1 MARKNVQE
9 ERKLQILK
17 ALDTCLQK
25 KSFEKTSIKDI
36 AKVAGVN
43 HGVLHYYF
51 KSKEDILLNYI
62 TYVMDNYQAQAREFF
77 ADINPDNLTKEQYIE
92 EAFKFINNRIT
103 LNKNLSRIF
112 VEIWE
117 ISLYNKKVKAR
128 LQETYTRWIE
138 EVTAIIS
145 KYIDDKAY
153 ARHLSIAIVAFW
165 EGMALFSSVF
175 PRDSLNIEA
184 VLKGFQER
192 ILEIL

>member
-51 KSKEDILLNYI
+51 TGKEDILLNYI
-62 TYVMDNYQAQAREFF
+62 DYVMDNYQAQARDFF
-77 ADINPDNLTKEQYIE
+77 ASISPDKLTKEQYIE
-92 EAFKFINNRIT
+92 ESFKFINNRIT

-128 LQETYTRWIE
+128 LRETYNRWID

-145 KYIDDKAY
+145 NYMDDKAY
-153 ARHLSIAIVAFW
+153 ARNLSVAMVAFW
-165 EGMALFSSVF
+165 EGMAMFSSVF
-175 PRDSLNIEA
+175 PREAINIEV

-192 ILEIL
+192 IMEIL

>member
-36 AKVAGVN
+36 ANVAGVN

-51 KSKEDILLNYI
+51 TGKEDILLNYI
-62 TYVMDNYQAQAREFF
+62 DYVMDNYQAQAREFF
-77 ADINPDNLTKEQYIE
+77 ATISPEELTKEQYIE
-92 EAFKFINNRIT
+92 ESFKFINNRIT

-128 LQETYTRWIE
+128 LQETYNRWID
-138 EVTAIIS
+138 EVAAIIS
-145 KYIDDKAY
+145 NYMDDKAY
-153 ARHLSIAIVAFW
+153 ARNLSVAMVAFW
-165 EGMALFSSVF
+165 EGMAMFSSVF
-175 PRDSLNIEA
+175 PRETLNIEV

>member
-36 AKVAGVN
+36 AGVAGVN

-51 KSKEDILLNYI
+51 TGKEDILLNYI
-62 TYVMDNYQAQAREFF
+62 DYVMDKYQAQASELF
-77 ADINPDNLTKEQYIE
+77 ATVSPDKFTKEQYIE
-92 EAFKFINNRIT
+92 EALGFVNNRIT
-103 LNKNLSRIF
+103 LDKNLSRIF
-112 VEIWE
+112 IEIWE
-117 ISLYNKKVKAR
+117 ISLYNKKVKAK

-138 EVTAIIS
+138 EVTFVIS
-145 KYIDDKAY
+145 HYIDDKSY
-153 ARHLSIAIVAFW
+153 ARNISIAMVAFW
-165 EGMALFSSVF
+165 EGMAMLSAIF
-175 PRDSLNIEA
+175 PRGTLNIEV

-192 ILEIL
+192 LLETF